1 MSLFGRLFQGWSSS
15 EKDLELRRRALE
27 RWAEAGPETDGG
39 EDVFVVSQHA
49 ATDYERTLWRKKLQ
63 RILDDL
69 PDSKSEWPDFAPDG
83 DVLGLGDAWI
93 HDRMVEE
100 FTLLIRRVI
109 ADGVVTDAEH
119 RKLDMARDL
128 IGLSDSQAEAIF
140 QQAIEEAE
148 AFFGK
153 SVEGA

>member
-1 MSLFGRLFQGWSSS
+1 MSLFGRLFQGWSSP
-15 EKDLELRRRALE
+15 EEDPEAHRKALE
-27 RWAEAGPETDGG
+27 KWAESGG
-39 EDVFVVSQHA
+39 EPDAVVVGQHV
-49 ATDYERTLWRKKLQ
+49 ATDYERILWRKKLQ
-63 RILDDL
+63 RILDEL

-83 DVLGLGDAWI
+83 GALGLGDGWI
-93 HDRMVEE
+93 YDRMVEE

-140 QQAIEEAE
+140 RQSIEEAE

-153 SVEGA
+153 TVEGA